1 MFARHLLT
9 SNHSC
14 KLLRQPYLSTSVL
27 AYYHVEEK
35 MVVCLRLRHGF
46 ASVGLILLLILSACR
61 TASAD
66 TQFPSPDLRPLFDEA
81 TDPSIQ
87 LLHTSLATLLP
98 ILPLLSPAP
107 SHTLLVTLVTPA
119 FKSLF
124 YNWMCWLRY
133 RVKWGEEY
141 DDEPSRAE
149 IPKFLVVTSDEDM
162 ALELVGNGIVVWWLK
177 ARSVYE
183 VNAAETGETG
193 RMEDDLFT
201 SLRALDLLLS
211 PGSEERHDPR
221 QQMLPWG
228 SLHYQ
233 SLMLERTLVMS
244 VLVGALAESQKVAVE
259 DRKRVEIEWRKKF
272 MAHDWE
278 SSLLRKDPFVGVKG
292 VLVVDND
299 AVWYGLVF
307 LG

>member
-1 MFARHLLT
+1 MLV
-9 SNHSC
+9 HSGF
-14 KLLRQPYLSTSVL
+14 S
-27 AYYHVEEK
+27 
-35 MVVCLRLRHGF
+35 F
-46 ASVGLILLLILSACR
+46 ASILLILLSISPCR
-61 TASAD
+61 PTSTDTPFDSAD
-66 TQFPSPDLRPLFDEA
+66 IRPLFDNS

-98 ILPLLSPAP
+98 ILPLLAPPP

-124 YNWMCWLRY
+124 YNWMCWLKY

-149 IPKFLVVTSDEDM
+149 IPKFLVVTSDESM
-162 ALELVGNGIVVWWLK
+162 ARELVANGIMVWWLK
-177 ARSVYE
+177 SRSVYLKE
-183 VNAAETGETG
+183 WEEGIETVHD
-193 RMEDDLFT
+193 RIEDDLFT

-211 PGSEERHDPR
+211 PGSAERHDPR

-244 VLVGALAESQKVAVE
+244 VLVGALAESQDMAAD
-259 DRKRVEIEWRKKF
+259 DRKRDASEWRKKF

-278 SSLLRKDPFVGVKG
+278 QSFLRKDPFVGVKG

-299 AVWYGLVF
+299 AVWYESNFISL
-307 LG
+307 LPR